1 MNGKTTKSK
10 KSYSRKSAPPPQR
23 AGTVYSSQMSADERI
38 VSRTSARRRRNRRKK
53 MIIRAV
59 LGSFFLLAAV
69 ILVLVLFF
77 NINTITVSGDDV
89 YSDTDIIEASDVK
102 IGDNLIFVSSKKINR
117 KITETLPYAGSI
129 KIKRRLP
136 ASLEIIVTKT
146 EAKYAVMADGAYM
159 LLDGSG
165 KVLEK
170 GLSFVGENITLASLG
185 KVTAADT
192 GKTIALEN
200 EQVFEKLIKLENA
213 CKETGITGITSVNI
227 TEIYDIKLV
236 YQGRITLILGD
247 TDGANLTH
255 KLSLAREAIKTQD
268 AENNTYR
275 GTINL
280 TVNGKAYWSEE
291 TQPESTSAPEEPATG
306 ENGSAISEGNTEN
319 NSGEKPDK
327 KPEESSSKA
336 A

>member
-1 MNGKTTKSK
+1 
-10 KSYSRKSAPPPQR
+10 
-23 AGTVYSSQMSADERI
+23 
-38 VSRTSARRRRNRRKK
+38 

-117 KITETLPYAGSI
+117 KITETLPYAGSV

-291 TQPESTSAPEEPATG
+291 TQPESTSAPEEPATD
-306 ENGSAISEGNTEN
+306 ENSSAISEGNTEN